1 MYKPCYLSPAL
12 VFPTEREATV
22 IFILSN
28 VFFFA
33 WYGNLKG
40 EGGGKRK
47 MRPQSL
53 EDCDLGQLVA
63 KHFPLNVSS
72 RGIYKNLILN

>member
-1 MYKPCYLSPAL
+1 MHQLYYISPAL

-22 IFILSN
+22 IFIFSN

-33 WYGNLKG
+33 SYGDLKG

-47 MRPQSL
+47 MRPESL
-53 EDCDLGQLVA
+53 EDCDLGQTLYS
-63 KHFPLNVSS
+63 KCSLS
-72 RGIYKNLILN
+72 RYL